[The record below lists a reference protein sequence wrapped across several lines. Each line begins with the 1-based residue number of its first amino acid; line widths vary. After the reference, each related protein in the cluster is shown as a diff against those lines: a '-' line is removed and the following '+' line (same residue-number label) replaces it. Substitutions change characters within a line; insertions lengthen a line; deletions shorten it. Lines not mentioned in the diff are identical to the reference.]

1 MHLMHLFLLRILSNT
16 KLKHLGKI
24 TKFPE
29 PPINKRQEKMCTF
42 PKKSI
47 VLENFPIQ
55 QRHLAKWEYNP
66 TERSDKTNFSW
77 LGVRQNQP
85 FSTPLAAVSPK
96 DAGISMKNLQ
106 SRSEPTVATVL
117 SKWAPGVKER
127 KLSKSLLKDDTAPR
141 PIRERASSSSWQG
154 SRP

>member
-1 MHLMHLFLLRILSNT
+1 MHLVHLFLLGNLSNK

-29 PPINKRQEKMCTF
+29 PPTNKWQEKMCTF

-47 VLENFPIQ
+47 VLENFLIQ

-85 FSTPLAAVSPK
+85 FSTPLAGISPK
-96 DAGISMKNLQ
+96 VLGRWYFNEESPKQEWAHCYWIKQVGAWCPRKKAEQVSVERWHCTPSDKRAGEFQQLAGQ
-106 SRSEPTVATVL
+106 
-117 SKWAPGVKER
+117 
-127 KLSKSLLKDDTAPR
+127 
-141 PIRERASSSSWQG
+141 
-154 SRP
+154 